1 MSNDLTKINQVQN
14 IFSSNLKY
22 QNFSIS
28 HLNYKK
34 KQIEDNYNMFFHSA
48 TVRGLFTIN
57 VHFWL
62 KNIGPY

>member
-1 MSNDLTKINQVQN
+1 MSNDLTKVIQVQN
-14 IFSSNLKY
+14 VAGSNPKH
-22 QNFSIS
+22 QKFSIS
-28 HLNYKK
+28 HLTYKK
-34 KQIEDNYNMFFHSA
+34 IEDNYNMFFHSA